1 MSYIVVVD
9 DNFRFMDEDQRYTL
23 GELATL
29 DAAIDACKA
38 VVDEF
43 IRGAHRAGMSADSL
57 YATYAALGEDP
68 FIAAAGVP
76 PPFSAWDYA
85 RQRCEQFCL
94 TGQSSESR

>member
-9 DNFRFMDEDQRYTL
+9 DNFRFMDEDERYTL

-57 YATYAALGEDP
+57 YDLRCIGRRPVHRCCGRPAAIFRLGLRE
-68 FIAAAGVP
+68 AAV
-76 PPFSAWDYA
+76 
-85 RQRCEQFCL
+85 
-94 TGQSSESR
+94 